1 MNIDLKGLKLAII
14 GGNSPCKSILELM
27 LGPGLKALDIK
38 VLVVADTLTRVE
50 GIKYANEIGIKT
62 VTDYKEVCK
71 LKSIDAILK
80 LKNDEILSDILDKV
94 DTERISIIDL
104 DEYKAMAFLNFLKTE
119 EEKIQIKEK
128 IEKGDI
134 DKQEIIK
141 LFDQFSNRIQQ
152 IAEKETKYLKVER
165 EDLIEME
172 KELTQII
179 HGSTIPTFIINSEH
193 IITHWNRAC
202 EKLTGH
208 KAYELVGTDKQW
220 VPFRSAKRP
229 TMADVIVGGMSEME
243 VSKYYGSSW
252 RKSSLIDEAYEAE
265 EYFPH
270 LGGDGR
276 WIFFTAAPI
285 KSPDGKVIGAIETL
299 NDLTEDKKTQ
309 EELELQDQELSTLY
323 EKYKK
328 SEEKYRS
335 LFNNNP
341 NPIFIIDRRTLEI
354 LDVNHRTEEQYGYKK
369 SEIFGISFL
378 EIGDESDE
386 TIKQGLVGLPENEA
400 ILFTKKKH
408 YREDGS
414 SFFVNIKV
422 VNATYSHRDVLIASA
437 TDITESVEKETQLI
451 QAGKLATLG
460 TMAAG
465 MAHEINQPLNVIQ
478 ICADLILKLINKG
491 HDIPNDEL
499 VIMANDIIDNVAR
512 AAGVI
517 KHVRDFA
524 RQSERDLKKLV
535 INDPIQDVFKVL
547 GHQLTV
553 HSVKVK
559 LELDPDLPEIRAEH
573 NRLEQ
578 VFINLVTNAIDSM
591 DEKAESEGGAA
602 EKLLKIKT
610 YAEDNTVVTEVS
622 DTGLGMTEEVKRKI
636 FEPFF
641 TTKETGKGT
650 GLGTSIS
657 FGIIKDYSGTID
669 IESEFGEGAT
679 FIIKFPT
686 IEEGMNHVSQ

>member
-1 MNIDLKGLKLAII
+1 MNIDLKGLKIAII
-14 GGNSPCKSILELM
+14 GGNDPCRQFLEILLGEGFKEQAPEVVLM
-27 LGPGLKALDIK
+27 
-38 VLVVADTLTRVE
+38 ADPLHLTDGV
-50 GIKYANEIGIKT
+50 KYAQEKGIPT
-62 VTDYKEVCK
+62 TTSYDDVCNMK
-71 LKSIDAILK
+71 GIDIILK
-80 LKNDEILSDILDKV
+80 LKNDEMLSCILEKV
-94 DTERISIIDL
+94 NTERVSIIDL
-104 DEYKAMAFLNFLKTE
+104 DKYKAMAFLNFLKAE
-119 EEKIQIKEK
+119 EEKIK
-128 IEKGDI
+128 IQRKI
-134 DKQEIIK
+134 AADKTDKNEIAT
-141 LFDQFSNRIQQ
+141 LVDSFSRRIQKN
-152 IAEKETKYLKVER
+152 AREETRFLEHER

-172 KELTQII
+172 KELSQII
-179 HGSTIPTFIINSEH
+179 QGSMIPTFIINNEH

-208 KAYELVGTDKQW
+208 NAYELVGTDRQW

-229 TMADVIVGGMSEME
+229 TMADVIVGGMSEE
-243 VSKYYGSSW
+243 DVSKYYGGSW
-252 RKSSLIDEAYEAE
+252 RKSGLINEAYEAE
-265 EYFPH
+265 EFFPH
-270 LGGDGR
+270 LGKEGK

-299 NDLTEDKKTQ
+299 KDMTEDKKAQ
-309 EELELQDQELSTLY
+309 EELELQDRELSTLY

-341 NPIFIIDRRTLEI
+341 NPIFIIDEQTFEI
-354 LDVNHRTEEQYGYKK
+354 LDVNHRVEEGYGYTKGQLLGK
-369 SEIFGISFL
+369 LFT
-378 EIGDESDE
+378 EIGDSSDE
-386 TIKQGLVGLPENEA
+386 TIKEGLENISVTGS

-408 YREDGS
+408 FKKDKS

-422 VNATYSHRDVLIASA
+422 VTATYSHRDVLIASA

-478 ICADLILKLINKG
+478 ICADLILKMIKKG
-491 HDIPNDEL
+491 HTIPEDEL
-499 VIMANDIIDNVAR
+499 VMMSKDIIDNVAR
-512 AAGVI
+512 ASGVI

-524 RQSERDLKKLV
+524 RQSERDLKKLC
-535 INDPIQDVFKVL
+535 INEPINDVFKVL

-553 HSVKVK
+553 HSIKVS
-559 LELDPDLPEIRAEH
+559 LDLDENIPQIRAEH

-578 VFINLVTNAIDSM
+578 VLINLVTNAIDSM
-591 DEKAESEGGAA
+591 DERAQKEEGMV
-602 EKLLKIKT
+602 EKNLTIKS
-610 YAEDNTVVTEVS
+610 YVDDDLVVIQVS
-622 DTGLGMTEEVKRKI
+622 DTGIGMTEAVKRKI

-641 TTKETGKGT
+641 TTKDTGKGT

-669 IESEFGEGAT
+669 IKSEYGKGAT
-679 FIIKFPT
+679 FIIKFPAV
-686 IEEGMNHVSQ
+686 E

>member
-14 GGNSPCKSILELM
+14 GGNSPCRQILEIL
-27 LGPGLKALDIK
+27 LGPGLKELAPQ
-38 VLVVADTLTRVE
+38 VLMVADTMKQAE
-50 GIKYANEIGIKT
+50 GIMYARKIGVPT
-62 VTDYKEVCK
+62 TTDYSEICN
-71 LKSIDAILK
+71 LTGIDVILK
-80 LKNDEILSDILDKV
+80 LKNDVLLSCVLEKV
-94 DTERISIIDL
+94 NTEHVSIIDI
-104 DEYKAMAFLNFLKTE
+104 DAYRAMSFLNFLE
-119 EEKIQIKEK
+119 AEQEKIQIKRK
-128 IEKGDI
+128 IQTDKI
-134 DKQEIIK
+134 DKKEIVE
-141 LFDQFSNRIQQ
+141 LFDLFSKKIQNNAEEENR
-152 IAEKETKYLKVER
+152 YLMAER
-165 EDLIEME
+165 EDLLETE
-172 KELTQII
+172 KEMSQVIQ
-179 HGSTIPTFIINSEH
+179 GSTIPTFIINNEH
-193 IITHWNRAC
+193 IITHWNTAC
-202 EKLTGH
+202 EELTGH
-208 KAYELVGTDKQW
+208 RAYELVGTDKQW

-229 TMADVIVGGMSEME
+229 TMADVIVGGMSEQE
-243 VSKYYGSSW
+243 VSKYYSSSW
-252 RKSSLIDEAYEAE
+252 RKSGLINEALEAE
-265 EYFPH
+265 EFFPH
-270 LGGDGR
+270 LGKEGK

-299 NDLTEDKKTQ
+299 KDLTEDKKTQ
-309 EELELQDQELSTLY
+309 EELELQDKELSTLY

-341 NPIFIIDRRTLEI
+341 NPIFIMDRKTFEI
-354 LDVNHRTEEQYGYKK
+354 LDVNHRVEEEYGYGKT
-369 SEIFGISFL
+369 ELLGTPFL
-378 EIGDESDE
+378 DIGDRSDE
-386 TIKQGLVGLPENEA
+386 TVKHGLEELLENKS
-400 ILFTKKKH
+400 ILFTKRKHIKK
-408 YREDGS
+408 DKT

-478 ICADLILKLINKG
+478 ICSDLILKMIKKG
-491 HDIPNDEL
+491 IHIPDDEL

-524 RQSERDLKKLV
+524 RQSERDLKKLE
-535 INDPIQDVFKVL
+535 INDPIKDVFKIL

-553 HSVKVK
+553 HSIKVK
-559 LELDPDLPEIRAEH
+559 LDLDPKIPEIRAEH

-591 DEKAESEGGAA
+591 DEKAEKSETSV
-602 EKLLKIKT
+602 EKILQIKT
-610 YAEDNTVVTEVS
+610 FADKKWVVTEVS

-657 FGIIKDYSGTID
+657 FGIIKDYGGTID
-669 IESEFGEGAT
+669 IESEPGKGAT
-679 FIIKFPT
+679 FIIKFPA
-686 IEEGMNHVSQ
+686 IE